1 MSLSEKKLSNEEMLE
16 VSGGSGGYGNFA
28 ITIKEGGVNAIIFKE
43 DGTPTNDRVF
53 IPGGT
58 VIQLAGNFYPL
69 GQITVPYNGNF
80 VMLSSADY
88 TPVVYKP

>member
-16 VSGGSGGYGNFA
+16 VSGGNGGYGNFA

-43 DGTPTNDRVF
+43 DGTITNDKVF

-69 GQITVPYNGNF
+69 GQITVPYKEYF
-80 VMLSSADY
+80 VMLFSDDY
-88 TPVVYKP
+88 TPVVYNN